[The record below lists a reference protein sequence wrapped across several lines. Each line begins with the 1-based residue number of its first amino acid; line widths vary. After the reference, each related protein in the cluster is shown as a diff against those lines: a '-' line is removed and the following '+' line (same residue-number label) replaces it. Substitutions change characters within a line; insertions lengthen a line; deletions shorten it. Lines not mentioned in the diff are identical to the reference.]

1 MTGLATL
8 LFGLAIIV
16 APIILTGAF
25 MLPGIEDAFAGTT
38 VNRPAKSGPA
48 LFFYL
53 LGFRVAPL
61 LRVFA

>member
-8 LFGLAIIV
+8 LFLLCTV
-16 APIILTGAF
+16 ALPLILTVTL
-25 MLPGIEDAFAGTT
+25 MLPGIEDALAGTT
-38 VNRPAKSGPA
+38 HHKPATGFL

>member
-1 MTGLATL
+1 MTGLATAAVL
-8 LFGLAIIV
+8 LAAVFT
-16 APIILTGAF
+16 PIILIGAF
-25 MLPGIEDAFAGTT
+25 MLPGIEDALAGTT
-38 VNRPAKSGPA
+38 VNRPKPGVF